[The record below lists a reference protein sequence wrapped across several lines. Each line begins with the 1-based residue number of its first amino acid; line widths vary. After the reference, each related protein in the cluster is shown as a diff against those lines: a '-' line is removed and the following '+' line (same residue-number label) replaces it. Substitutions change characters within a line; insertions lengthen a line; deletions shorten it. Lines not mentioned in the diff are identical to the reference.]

1 MSKEISNS
9 QQDPRGRNEGY
20 RKSTMKSF
28 IVYAIFLFGMMYAV
42 NANSDELVHTFKNPA
57 FNGIGYSAHALT
69 IENQEKSRKEK
80 LKAEREAE
88 IAAAERDNYNSTL
101 NKFLRNFESRVYSQ
115 LSRELVNQLF
125 GEEASESGEIE
136 LQGSII
142 TYSNDGD
149 IITLT
154 TTDPNGNLT
163 SIEIPIG
170 DFGI

>member
-1 MSKEISNS
+1 MFKIILH
-9 QQDPRGRNEGY
+9 
-20 RKSTMKSF
+20 T
-28 IVYAIFLFGMMYAV
+28 IAILGIIIFPYSAK
-42 NANSDELVHTFKNPA
+42 SDELVHVFKNPS
-57 FNGIGYSAHALT
+57 FNGIGYSAHLLT
-69 IENQEKSRKEK
+69 IENQEKSRKDK
-80 LKAEREAE
+80 LKAERQAE
-88 IAAAERDNYNSTL
+88 IAANERDEHNSTL

-125 GEEASESGEIE
+125 GEEASESGELEI
-136 LQGSII
+136 QGTVI
-142 TYSNDGD
+142 TYTNDGD

>member
-1 MSKEISNS
+1 
-9 QQDPRGRNEGY
+9 
-20 RKSTMKSF
+20 MKIIVGVSF
-28 IVYAIFLFGMMYAV
+28 LIGILLVSSEAS
-42 NANSDELVHTFKNPA
+42 SDELVHTFKNPG
-57 FNGIGYSAHALT
+57 FNGIGYSAHLLT

-80 LKAEREAE
+80 LNAEKEAE
-88 IAAAERDNYNSTL
+88 LAATERDDYNSTL

-136 LQGSII
+136 LQGTLI

-149 IITLT
+149 NITLT

>member
-1 MSKEISNS
+1 
-9 QQDPRGRNEGY
+9 
-20 RKSTMKSF
+20 MKSF
-28 IVYAIFLFGMMYAV
+28 IVSTIFLFGMFCVV
-42 NANSDELVHTFKNPA
+42 NASADELVHTFKNPS
-57 FNGIGYSAHALT
+57 FNGIGYSAHMLT
-69 IENQEKSRKEK
+69 MENQEKSRKEK

-88 IAAAERDNYNSTL
+88 LAAAERDNYNSTL

-149 IITLT
+149 MITLT

>member
-1 MSKEISNS
+1 
-9 QQDPRGRNEGY
+9 
-20 RKSTMKSF
+20 MKFVVGVSF
-28 IVYAIFLFGMMYAV
+28 LIGILLVSSEAT
-42 NANSDELVHTFKNPA
+42 SDELVHTFKNPG
-57 FNGIGYSAHALT
+57 FNGVGYSAHMLT

-80 LKAEREAE
+80 LNAEKEAE
-88 IAAAERDNYNSTL
+88 LAATERDEYNSTL

-136 LQGSII
+136 LQGTLI

-149 IITLT
+149 NITLT

>member
-1 MSKEISNS
+1 
-9 QQDPRGRNEGY
+9 
-20 RKSTMKSF
+20 MKIIVGVSF
-28 IVYAIFLFGMMYAV
+28 LIGILLVSSEAT
-42 NANSDELVHTFKNPA
+42 SDELVHTFKNPG
-57 FNGIGYSAHALT
+57 FNGVGYSAHMLT

-80 LKAEREAE
+80 LNAEKEAE
-88 IAAAERDNYNSTL
+88 LAATERDEYNSTL

-125 GEEASESGEIE
+125 GEEASETGEIE
-136 LQGSII
+136 LQGTLI
-142 TYSNDGD
+142 TYTNDGD
-149 IITLT
+149 NITLT

>member
-1 MSKEISNS
+1 MPDEKISEIESVIAAKEA
-9 QQDPRGRNEGY
+9 EE
-20 RKSTMKSF
+20 T
-28 IVYAIFLFGMMYAV
+28 A
-42 NANSDELVHTFKNPA
+42 
-57 FNGIGYSAHALT
+57 
-69 IENQEKSRKEK
+69 RKE
-80 LKAEREAE
+80 AEL
-88 IAAAERDNYNSTL
+88 AAKERDEYNSTL

-136 LQGSII
+136 LQGTLI

-149 IITLT
+149 MITLT
-154 TTDPNGNLT
+154 TTDPNGNST